1 MSFDEEQKSS
11 RVVVDTPDA
20 RREVVR
26 TETIRGEER
35 RGISTGAVAAIVVA
49 AVALTAIAFMFLLNR
64 GDDAP
69 TADQRTGV
77 APTLAPAAPPQT
89 TVIQQPAAVP
99 PTTIIQQA
107 PPTQMPMVAPTAAAP
122 LIDDGT
128 LQANVTN
135 AIMNDADLATSDI
148 EVTVLNAEAT
158 ITGNVAT
165 VDLKRRAD
173 KIARAVKGL
182 KKIDNKILV
191 TGQEDAGTT
200 TKTLP

>member
-64 GDDAP
+64 GDATP
-69 TADQRTGV
+69 TDQRAGV

-89 TVIQQPAAVP
+89 TVIQQPAAGP